1 MSRKSKQLSWRK
13 RGLRAAPVRRLHF
26 EPLESRQLLTAAPL
40 LLPTPNFSPLP
51 PLQPTVITA
60 GGQRLLLNY
69 FNNAY
74 NAAHNPSAEVQV
86 SFDSTA
92 DQLVCNKPGWW
103 VENFPLTQINGLQG
117 ETANQIAALLFGAGE
132 TAADVQNW
140 YVMTPVDATHPA
152 PAEPPAPTGPA
163 PITPTN
169 LTAQAADGSYYHV
182 LVVDSSYNGRATSD
196 PSYCDNSY
204 KPGDANTIGA
214 CLTDVQSL
222 TGGKVVVD
230 SSASM
235 RRSLPPSTRFRRA
248 PMTTASRTR
257 SPGRRSSLI
266 APGSGSYEQL
276 VNLSGTGENQWPM
289 YDVNGTSTHPLIF
302 EGVADANGNL
312 PVWGYNTPLPDGWTP
327 AAGTTD
333 VYKSSLSANTWLQG
347 NVVEHTNSDVSGD
360 LTPGTGNQQTLVQ
373 ASLPSALQ
381 EGQATYQ
388 FSSDE
393 FENNLYG
400 MSSQSACAQLPDEGL
415 PADANWTT
423 VNTTSVNGDPGYLD
437 FGSTGA
443 GAAASSVYWASTWV
457 WVPPADGN
465 FNWQDPVTLTEPTGN
480 FTYGPFR
487 MSWNPSEDI
496 GNQYNKDRIWVNGQL
511 VPAAIFS
518 TGTDNTSLD
527 PHSFPWYGD
536 NLASLGMP
544 RPRTRSRN

>member
-1 MSRKSKQLSWRK
+1 M
-13 RGLRAAPVRRLHF
+13 
-26 EPLESRQLLTAAPL
+26 
-40 LLPTPNFSPLP
+40 
-51 PLQPTVITA
+51 
-60 GGQRLLLNY
+60 
-69 FNNAY
+69 
-74 NAAHNPSAEVQV
+74 
-86 SFDSTA
+86 
-92 DQLVCNKPGWW
+92 
-103 VENFPLTQINGLQG
+103 
-117 ETANQIAALLFGAGE
+117 LLFGAGE

-152 PAEPPAPTGPA
+152 PAEPAAPTGPA

-169 LTAQAADGSYYHV
+169 LTAQASDGSYYHV
-182 LVVDSSYNGRATSD
+182 LVVDSSYSGSATSD
-196 PSYCDNSY
+196 PSYCYNSY
-204 KPGDANTIGA
+204 KAGDANTIGA
-214 CLTDVQSL
+214 CLTDVESA

-230 SSASM
+230 SSVYSTILAAVNAIQASAYYNSVTDTVA
-235 RRSLPPSTRFRRA
+235 RPTII
-248 PMTTASRTR
+248 
-257 SPGRRSSLI
+257 LI

-312 PVWGYNTPLPDGWTP
+312 PTWGYNTPLANGWTP
-327 AAGTTD
+327 VAGTTD
-333 VYKSSLSANTWLQG
+333 VYKSALSANTWLQG
-347 NVVEHTNSDVSGD
+347 NVVEHANSDVSGD

-400 MSSQSACAQLPDEGL
+400 MSSQSAYAQLPDEGL
-415 PADANWTT
+415 PANANWTT
-423 VNTTSVNGDPGYLD
+423 ANTVSVGGDPGYLD

-443 GAAASSVYWASTWV
+443 GAAANSVYWASTWV

-465 FNWQDPVTLTEPTGN
+465 FNWQDPVTLTEPVNN

-487 MSWNPSEDI
+487 TSWNPSEDI

-511 VPAAIFS
+511 IPAAIFS
-518 TGTDNTSLD
+518 TAADNTSLD

-536 NLASLGMP
+536 NLAALGGATAADDIEFLNLQEGWNHLVFQFDTTCTSQSGNKFYSDELAFKFAP
-544 RPRTRSRN
+544 NLDFLVNNDASG